1 VSIFNSSVDATVTC
15 LRQNSDP
22 SRFSINGFG
31 RSLPGKTVT
40 RVNAFWRTCTARRIS
55 YPPWPSSPRGEMIYG
70 KKEWRCGSEAGR
82 RQILR
87 SRYPQQFAGRQYSAS
102 ERKEI
107 DALMRQRDRLL
118 ARMPKIEDRS
128 SCYSEGRGCHHEALF
143 GDARSNPGRHQG
155 L

>member
-1 VSIFNSSVDATVTC
+1 MPTSKFGPEQIQYQRLWSKLTGQNGHP
-15 LRQNSDP
+15 RQRILANLHGEADLLSA
-22 SRFSINGFG
+22 
-31 RSLPGKTVT
+31 LAKL
-40 RVNAFWRTCTARRIS
+40 AARRDDL
-55 YPPWPSSPRGEMIYG
+55 WKE
-70 KKEWRCGSEAGR
+70 EWRCGSEAGR

>member
-1 VSIFNSSVDATVTC
+1 MERKNGVAAQRPDADKFYEAVTLNS
-15 LRQNSDP
+15 LQ
-22 SRFSINGFG
+22 
-31 RSLPGKTVT
+31 
-40 RVNAFWRTCTARRIS
+40 
-55 YPPWPSSPRGEMIYG
+55 
-70 KKEWRCGSEAGR
+70 
-82 RQILR
+82 
-87 SRYPQQFAGRQYSAS
+87 GRQYSAS